1 MLRDVE
7 VGMPTVME
15 GNRHIWH
22 LYVVRVPNRD
32 DVLAG
37 LHERGIG
44 AGVHYPVP
52 MHLQGALSHLG
63 YGPGDFPATET
74 AADEMLSLP
83 MYPGITE
90 SQQQRV
96 VEALVE
102 SLRAS

>member
-1 MLRDVE
+1 
-7 VGMPTVME
+7 
-15 GNRHIWH
+15 
-22 LYVVRVPNRD
+22 
-32 DVLAG
+32 
-37 LHERGIG
+37 
-44 AGVHYPVP
+44 

-74 AADEMLSLP
+74 AANEMLSLP